1 MKKFKKNAFF
11 LKFLL
16 KLLKE
21 SPLTTVRERF
31 YLKFRVPKSK
41 VKITINKLTERK
53 EVYYGFV
60 RKN

>member
-11 LKFLL
+11 FKFLL

>member
-21 SPLTTVRERF
+21 LPLTTVRERF

-53 EVYYGFV
+53 EVYYGFI

>member
-53 EVYYGFV
+53 EVYYGFI